1 LAQELFCSQKKNNL
15 TKSSIILKFVLLFF
29 SHITFKFYQ
38 PKKNVI
44 MKKQI
49 LSLAVVALLAFG
61 VQSCEKK
68 EPKPAEEELTL
79 GNKVDSL
86 TTDIKEVT
94 DTSVSKAESAAAKAK
109 DATENAAS
117 DVKDATKKA
126 ANDVE
131 NAAKKTATDVK
142 DATKKGAE
150 KVENAAKA
158 AKDGTVKTAKEVNE
172 ALKK

>member
-1 LAQELFCSQKKNNL
+1 
-15 TKSSIILKFVLLFF
+15 
-29 SHITFKFYQ
+29 
-38 PKKNVI
+38 

-49 LSLAVVALLAFG
+49 LSLAVVALLAFA
-61 VQSCEKK
+61 VQSCKK
-68 EPKPAEEELTL
+68 EEPKLTEEELTL
-79 GNKVDSL
+79 GNKVDTL
-86 TTDIKEVT
+86 TTDLKEIK
-94 DTSVSKAESAAAKAK
+94 DTAVIKTEAAAQ
-109 DATENAAS
+109 

-126 ANDVE
+126 AADVE

-150 KVENAAKA
+150 KVEGAAKA

>member
-1 LAQELFCSQKKNNL
+1 
-15 TKSSIILKFVLLFF
+15 
-29 SHITFKFYQ
+29 
-38 PKKNVI
+38 

-49 LSLAVVALLAFG
+49 LSLAVVALLAFA

-68 EPKPAEEELTL
+68 ENKPAEDELTL

-86 TTDIKEVT
+86 TTDIKEVK
-94 DTSVSKAESAAAKAK
+94 DSAVSKAESAATKA
-109 DATENAAS
+109 
-117 DVKDATKKA
+117 KDATKKA

-131 NAAKKTATDVK
+131 AAA
-142 DATKKGAE
+142 KKGAE